1 MYWSLEKM
9 KDQIASFTK
18 AVIRIKL
25 KIKEEKFLFNKRKEK
40 KRKERKELPLFI
52 WAKKCC

>member
-1 MYWSLEKM
+1 MSGIWCMYWSLEKM

-40 KRKERKELPLFI
+40 KRKDRKELPLFI
-52 WAKKCC
+52 